1 VPEALFFWKKGEPM
15 ITPDR
20 KVRKL
25 MEEYERTGK
34 VTKSALRAD
43 MDRKTA
49 RKYLGCRKLPSEM
62 AVERT
67 WRTRED
73 PFAED
78 WEPCRV
84 MLEGC
89 PELEAKT
96 VYEWLCRERPDKYQE
111 GQLRTFQRRVRE
123 WRALSG
129 PDQEVYFAQEHRPGA
144 RMSTDFTHMG
154 RLGITIAGERFD
166 HQLCHSVLTYSN
178 WEWGSICHSES
189 LVALRT
195 GIQNALRRLGRVPAE
210 HWMDHS
216 SAATHRPAEAAG
228 DGRVYNRAY
237 LDLMDHFGMVPRV
250 IQVGCA
256 HENGDVESLNGAL
269 KRRIEQHLL
278 LRGSRDFAGQTA
290 YERFL
295 HGVLQQA
302 NDGRRVRLAEELKH
316 MRGLDVDWLPE
327 YTEYRCGVRSWS
339 TINVKRRIYSVPSR
353 LIGRTVRVHRYAE
366 HIEVFYGGVRQ
377 LSAPWLRDE
386 RAHHINYR
394 HVIGSLVRKPGA
406 FRNYRF
412 RADLFPSSVFQWAY
426 EALCAAVNERTAER
440 EYLQILKHAA
450 TTMECE
456 VEAALCKRRDCGQ
469 VPRLDAVLAA
479 CPRPMPTLP
488 ARAPLPVDLAAYD
501 ELLRLKEVC
510 A

>member
-1 VPEALFFWKKGEPM
+1 MVTL
-15 ITPDR
+15 DR

-25 MEEYERTGK
+25 MEEYERTGN
-34 VTKSALRAD
+34 VSKSALRAD
-43 MDRKTA
+43 LDRKTA
-49 RKYLGCRKLPSEM
+49 RKYLRSGKLPSEIP
-62 AVERT
+62 VERT

-73 PFAED
+73 PFGAD
-78 WEPCRV
+78 WESCRL
-84 MLEGC
+84 MFEDC

-96 VYEWLCRERPDKYQE
+96 VFEWLCRERPGNYQE
-111 GQLRTFQRRVRE
+111 GQLRTFQRRVRQ

-129 PDQEVYFAQEHRPGA
+129 PDQEVYFAQEHRPGV

-154 RLGITIAGERFD
+154 RLGITIAGEPFD

-178 WEWGSICHSES
+178 WEWASICHSES

-195 GIQNALRRLGRVPAE
+195 GIQNALTRLGRVPAE

-216 SAATHRPAEAAG
+216 SAATHRPAEATG
-228 DGRVYNRAY
+228 ERRTYNRGY
-237 LDLMDHFGMVPRV
+237 LDLVDHFGMVPRV
-250 IQVGCA
+250 IQVECP

-278 LRGSRDFAGQTA
+278 LRGSRDFASQTA
-290 YERFL
+290 YEEFL
-295 HGVLQQA
+295 HGVLQQV
-302 NDGRRVRLAEELKH
+302 NETRRVRLAEELKH
-316 MRGLDVDWLPE
+316 MRVLDVDRLPE

-353 LIGRTVRVHRYAE
+353 LIGRTVTVHRYAQ

-377 LSAPWLRDE
+377 VSAPWLRDE
-386 RAHHINYR
+386 HAHHINYR

-406 FRNYRF
+406 FGNYRF
-412 RADLFPSSVFQWAY
+412 RADLFPSATFQWAY

-450 TTMECE
+450 STMECE
-456 VEAALCKRRDCGQ
+456 VEAALCGLRDREQ
-469 VPRLDAVLAA
+469 IPRLDAVLAA
-479 CPRPMPTLP
+479 CPRPMPALP
-488 ARAPLPVDLAAYD
+488 ERAPLPVDLAAYD
-501 ELLRLKEVC
+501 VLLRPKEVC